1 MRKKVWG
8 AIAVAV
14 AAVAVFASSQQ
25 SLALWS
31 DSASASGGTATAAS
45 VNLTV
50 GTSAGTSAAYTLAN
64 LTTATTP
71 VVPGDT
77 VQAPLTVK
85 NSGADPLRW
94 RMQSTTTPLPGFTL
108 TTYGV
113 DNEGACPTGVNTAA
127 PAVTPLTSGSMNASL
142 QYPVSPA
149 YMPTP
154 LAAGGTYVLCLR
166 VAVDSGAVS
175 GQTNKAT
182 FTFQAGA
189 A

>member
-31 DSASASGGTATAAS
+31 DSASANGGTATAAS

-50 GTSAGTSAAYTLAN
+50 GTSAGTSATYPLST
-64 LTTATTP
+64 LTTGTTL
-71 VVPGDT
+71 VVPGNT

-85 NSGADPLRW
+85 NSGADPLQW
-94 RMQSTTTPLPGFTL
+94 RMQSTGLLSEFTL

-113 DNEGACPTGVNTAA
+113 ANESACPTGVNTAA
-127 PAVTPLTSGSMNASL
+127 PAATPLMSALMNTSL

-149 YMPTP
+149 YMPNP
-154 LAAGGTYVLCLR
+154 LAPAGTYVLCLR
-166 VAVDSGAVS
+166 LTVGASSVSGATDTTS
-175 GQTNKAT
+175 L
-182 FTFQAGA
+182 TFQAGPV
-189 A
+189 